1 LLVVIA
7 TVLDSGESWL
17 IECLVVM
24 VIERYLL
31 DIIVSEKIVPLV
43 HVVSER
49 VVEHEIGLRSVFL
62 NHLSYLSVEV
72 LENDKISVPPWLID
86 WLEGSEGT
94 VVTPSLEE
102 TLSNVETPLEV
113 GVVDVVNL
121 ITCPWTNPVGMTLW
135 PVGKVEVC
143 ILVPNDWSCF
153 TAIIESIL

>member
-1 LLVVIA
+1 MVVHGNELNVVIIKE
-7 TVLDSGESWL
+7 V
-17 IECLVVM
+17 
-24 VIERYLL
+24 
-31 DIIVSEKIVPLV
+31 VPLV
-43 HVVSER
+43 IVVSER
-49 VVEHEIGLRSVFL
+49 VVEHEVRLRRVGLH
-62 NHLSYLSVEV
+62 HLSYLSVKVFQNNE
-72 LENDKISVPPWLID
+72 ISVPPWLID

-135 PVGKVEVC
+135 PVGKIEVC